1 MLDRVLIYK
10 TGAPELPGEFAGGVV
25 KVYTKNIPDE
35 DYINASITLGVRN
48 NTTFKNFN
56 RASLSNTDW
65 LGMDN
70 GSRDLPSDF
79 PATISGLSPAQQVEL
94 AKQLPN
100 TWIAKEQSAP
110 IDQRFSLGF
119 AKKFNIGKVK
129 AANISGINYGNTYE
143 TRTAENLNYNQFD
156 IENNVSDTIYNFNDL
171 TSINKVSLGLLS
183 NFSLL
188 INPRNK
194 IEFRNLYNQSGSNGT
209 TIRTG
214 YNIEE
219 GNDVRN
225 YAFRYFERKVY
236 SGQISGSHDEN
247 FLHLDGWIQC
257 YTHQ

>member
-1 MLDRVLIYK
+1 MEDLFIVIRCISERYNSVLLNDALAHSAEPDKKAFSFDIIPSSMLDRVLIYK

-119 AKKFNIGKVK
+119 AKNSTSVK
-129 AANISGINYGNTYE
+129 
-143 TRTAENLNYNQFD
+143 
-156 IENNVSDTIYNFNDL
+156 
-171 TSINKVSLGLLS
+171 
-183 NFSLL
+183 
-188 INPRNK
+188 
-194 IEFRNLYNQSGSNGT
+194 
-209 TIRTG
+209 
-214 YNIEE
+214 
-219 GNDVRN
+219 
-225 YAFRYFERKVY
+225 
-236 SGQISGSHDEN
+236 
-247 FLHLDGWIQC
+247 
-257 YTHQ
+257 